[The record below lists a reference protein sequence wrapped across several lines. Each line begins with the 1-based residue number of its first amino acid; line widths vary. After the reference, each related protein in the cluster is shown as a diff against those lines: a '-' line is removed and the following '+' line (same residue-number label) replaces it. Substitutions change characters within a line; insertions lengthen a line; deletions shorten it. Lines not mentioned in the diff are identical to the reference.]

1 MDLLQVQLA
10 PLQQQ
15 EYKMKTWY
23 LTKKTDPDGG
33 NNLTTQ
39 DGHIKMASDIEAL
52 RVRIDAA
59 LQVVKGEVDDINL
72 GVDYF
77 GIIMANTPLSM
88 KVQEIARVVNSLDG
102 VESLQFN
109 RAEVN
114 RATGTLE
121 LYFTIKSDY
130 GELEY
135 NKTFENI
142 A

>member
-1 MDLLQVQLA
+1 
-10 PLQQQ
+10 
-15 EYKMKTWY
+15 MKTWY

-39 DGHIKMASDIEAL
+39 DGHIKMVTDIEAL

-59 LQVVKGEVDDINL
+59 LQVVKGEVSDPNL

-77 GIIMANTPLSM
+77 GVIMSNTPLNI
-88 KVQEIARVVNSLDG
+88 KIQEIARVVNNLEG

-109 RAEVN
+109 RAEVD
-114 RATGTLE
+114 RTTGTLDMF
-121 LYFTIKSDY
+121 FTIKSVY
-130 GELEY
+130 GDIEY
-135 NKTFENI
+135 NKTFEKL

>member
-1 MDLLQVQLA
+1 
-10 PLQQQ
+10 
-15 EYKMKTWY
+15 MKTWY

-39 DGHIKMASDIEAL
+39 DGHIKMATDIEAL

-59 LQVVKGEVDDINL
+59 LQVVKGEVSDPNL

-77 GIIMANTPLSM
+77 GVIMSNTPLNI
-88 KVQEIARVVNSLDG
+88 KIQEIARVVNNLEG

-109 RAEVN
+109 RAEVD
-114 RATGTLE
+114 RTTGTLDMF
-121 LYFTIKSDY
+121 FTIKSVY
-130 GELEY
+130 GDIEY
-135 NKTFENI
+135 NKTFEKL

>member
-1 MDLLQVQLA
+1 
-10 PLQQQ
+10 
-15 EYKMKTWY
+15 MKTWY

-39 DGHIKMASDIEAL
+39 DGYIKMATDIEAL

-59 LQVVKGEVDDINL
+59 LQVVKGEVSDPNL

-77 GIIMANTPLSM
+77 GVIMSNTPLNI
-88 KVQEIARVVNSLDG
+88 KIQEIARVVNNLEG

-109 RAEVN
+109 RAEVD
-114 RATGTLE
+114 RTTGTLDMF
-121 LYFTIKSDY
+121 FTIKSVY
-130 GELEY
+130 GDIEY
-135 NKTFENI
+135 NKTFEKL

>member
-1 MDLLQVQLA
+1 
-10 PLQQQ
+10 
-15 EYKMKTWY
+15 MKTWY

-39 DGHIKMASDIEAL
+39 DGHIKMVTDIEAL

-59 LQVVKGEVDDINL
+59 LQVVKGEVSDPNL

-77 GIIMANTPLSM
+77 GVIMSNTPLNI
-88 KVQEIARVVNSLDG
+88 KIQEIARIVNNLEG

-109 RAEVN
+109 RAEVD
-114 RATGTLE
+114 RTTGTLDMF
-121 LYFTIKSDY
+121 FTIKSVY
-130 GELEY
+130 GDIEY
-135 NKTFENI
+135 NKTFEKL

>member
-1 MDLLQVQLA
+1 
-10 PLQQQ
+10 
-15 EYKMKTWY
+15 MKTWY

-39 DGHIKMASDIEAL
+39 DGYIKMVTDIEAL

-59 LQVVKGEVDDINL
+59 LQVVKGEVSDPNL

-77 GIIMANTPLSM
+77 GVIMSNTPLNI
-88 KVQEIARVVNSLDG
+88 KIQEIARVVNNLEG

-109 RAEVN
+109 RAEVD
-114 RATGTLE
+114 RTTGTLDMF
-121 LYFTIKSDY
+121 FTIKSVY
-130 GELEY
+130 GDIEY
-135 NKTFENI
+135 NKTFEKV

>member
-1 MDLLQVQLA
+1 
-10 PLQQQ
+10 
-15 EYKMKTWY
+15 MKTWY

-39 DGHIKMASDIEAL
+39 DGHIKMVTDIEAL

-59 LQVVKGEVDDINL
+59 LQVVKGEVSDPNF

-77 GIIMANTPLSM
+77 GVIMSNTPLNI
-88 KVQEIARVVNSLDG
+88 KIQEIARVVNNLEG

-109 RAEVN
+109 RAEVD
-114 RATGTLE
+114 RTTGTLDMF
-121 LYFTIKSDY
+121 FTIKSVY
-130 GELEY
+130 GDIEY
-135 NKTFENI
+135 NKTFEKL